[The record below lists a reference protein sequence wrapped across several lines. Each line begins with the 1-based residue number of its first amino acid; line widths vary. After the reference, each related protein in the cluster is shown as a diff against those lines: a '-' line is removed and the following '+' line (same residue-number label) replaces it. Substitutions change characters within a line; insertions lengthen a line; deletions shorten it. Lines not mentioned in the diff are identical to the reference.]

1 MYENIDKMQ
10 YSPMIRQYLTIKE
23 KYPDVIV
30 FFRLG
35 DFYEMFFN
43 DALVASRE
51 LEIVLT
57 GRDAGTNN
65 DRVPMCGVPYHAVN
79 GYIEKLSAAFPLA
92 VKDGKVDKAALREE
106 VFSNEKKRKT
116 LNALA
121 HPEIRRKIEE
131 ITGDAVIEVPLLFE
145 SGMTDLFDRVIVVTA
160 GEDARINRIVSTR
173 NISKDLA
180 KNIIK
185 NQTTDDERIKRA
197 DYVAINDGTRKD
209 LYEQAKNIIKR
220 IFD

>member
-1 MYENIDKMQ
+1 MKVAVTGGIGAGKSEFMRAVKELGIRTYSADEINAELLRDK
-10 YSPMIRQYLTIKE
+10 R
-23 KYPDVIV
+23 
-30 FFRLG
+30 
-35 DFYEMFFN
+35 
-43 DALVASRE
+43 
-51 LEIVLT
+51 
-57 GRDAGTNN
+57 
-65 DRVPMCGVPYHAVN
+65 
-79 GYIEKLSAAFPLA
+79 YIEKLSAAFPLA
-92 VKDGKVDKAALREE
+92 VKDKAALREE
-106 VFSNEKKRKT
+106 VFSDEKKRKA

-131 ITGDAVIEVPLLFE
+131 ITGDAVVEVPLLFE

-160 GEDARINRIVSTR
+160 GEDVRINRIVSTR

-185 NQTTDDERIKRA
+185 NQATDDERIKRA

-220 IFD
+220 IFE

>member
-1 MYENIDKMQ
+1 MKVAVTGGIGAGKSEFMRAVKELGIRTYSADEINAELLRDK
-10 YSPMIRQYLTIKE
+10 R
-23 KYPDVIV
+23 
-30 FFRLG
+30 
-35 DFYEMFFN
+35 
-43 DALVASRE
+43 
-51 LEIVLT
+51 
-57 GRDAGTNN
+57 
-65 DRVPMCGVPYHAVN
+65 
-79 GYIEKLSAAFPLA
+79 YIEKLSETFPLA
-92 VKDGKVDKAALREE
+92 VKDGKVDKSVLREE
-106 VFSNEKKRKT
+106 VFSDEKKRKT

-160 GEDARINRIVSTR
+160 GEDVRINRIVSTR

-185 NQTTDDERIKRA
+185 NQATDDERIKRA

-209 LYEQAKNIIKR
+209 LYEQAKTIIKR
-220 IFD
+220 IIQ

>member
-1 MYENIDKMQ
+1 MKVAVTGGIGAGKSEFMRAVKELGIRTYSADEINAELLRDK
-10 YSPMIRQYLTIKE
+10 
-23 KYPDVIV
+23 
-30 FFRLG
+30 
-35 DFYEMFFN
+35 
-43 DALVASRE
+43 
-51 LEIVLT
+51 
-57 GRDAGTNN
+57 
-65 DRVPMCGVPYHAVN
+65 
-79 GYIEKLSAAFPLA
+79 GYIEKLSEAFPLA
-92 VKDGKVDKAALREE
+92 VKDGKVDKSVLREE
-106 VFSNEKKRKT
+106 VFSDEKKRKT

-131 ITGDAVIEVPLLFE
+131 ITGDAVVEVPLLFE

-185 NQTTDDERIKRA
+185 NQATDDERIKRA

-220 IFD
+220 IFE

>member
-1 MYENIDKMQ
+1 MKVAVTGGIGAGKSEFMRAVKELGIRTYSADEINAELLRDK
-10 YSPMIRQYLTIKE
+10 R
-23 KYPDVIV
+23 
-30 FFRLG
+30 
-35 DFYEMFFN
+35 
-43 DALVASRE
+43 
-51 LEIVLT
+51 
-57 GRDAGTNN
+57 
-65 DRVPMCGVPYHAVN
+65 
-79 GYIEKLSAAFPLA
+79 YIEKLSEAFPLA
-92 VKDGKVDKAALREE
+92 VKDGKVDKSVLREE
-106 VFSNEKKRKT
+106 VFSDEKKRKT

-121 HPEIRRKIEE
+121 HPEIRRQIEE

-160 GEDARINRIVSTR
+160 GEDVRINRIVSTR

-197 DYVAINDGTRKD
+197 DYIAINDGTRKD

>member
-1 MYENIDKMQ
+1 MKVAVTGGIGAGKSEFMRAVKELGIRTYSADEINAELLRDK
-10 YSPMIRQYLTIKE
+10 R
-23 KYPDVIV
+23 
-30 FFRLG
+30 
-35 DFYEMFFN
+35 
-43 DALVASRE
+43 
-51 LEIVLT
+51 
-57 GRDAGTNN
+57 
-65 DRVPMCGVPYHAVN
+65 
-79 GYIEKLSAAFPLA
+79 YIEKLSEAFPLA
-92 VKDGKVDKAALREE
+92 VKDGKVDKSVLREE
-106 VFSNEKKRKT
+106 VFSDEKKRKT

-121 HPEIRRKIEE
+121 HPEIRRQIEE

-160 GEDARINRIVSTR
+160 GEDVRINRVVSTR

-185 NQTTDDERIKRA
+185 NQTTDDERLKRA

-220 IFD
+220 IFE

>member
-1 MYENIDKMQ
+1 MKVAVTGGIGAGKSEFMRAVKELGIRTYSADEINAELLRDK
-10 YSPMIRQYLTIKE
+10 R
-23 KYPDVIV
+23 
-30 FFRLG
+30 
-35 DFYEMFFN
+35 
-43 DALVASRE
+43 
-51 LEIVLT
+51 
-57 GRDAGTNN
+57 
-65 DRVPMCGVPYHAVN
+65 
-79 GYIEKLSAAFPLA
+79 YIEKLSEAFPLA
-92 VKDGKVDKAALREE
+92 VKDGKVDKSVLREE
-106 VFSNEKKRKT
+106 VFSDEKKRKT

-160 GEDARINRIVSTR
+160 GEDVRINRIVSTR

-220 IFD
+220 IFE

>member
-1 MYENIDKMQ
+1 MKVAVTGGIGAGKSEFMRAVKELGIKTYSADEINAELLRDK
-10 YSPMIRQYLTIKE
+10 R
-23 KYPDVIV
+23 
-30 FFRLG
+30 
-35 DFYEMFFN
+35 
-43 DALVASRE
+43 
-51 LEIVLT
+51 
-57 GRDAGTNN
+57 
-65 DRVPMCGVPYHAVN
+65 
-79 GYIEKLSAAFPLA
+79 YIEKLSEAFPLA
-92 VKDGKVDKAALREE
+92 VKDGKVDKSVLREE
-106 VFSNEKKRKT
+106 VFSDEKKRKT

-160 GEDARINRIVSTR
+160 GEDVRINRIVSTR

-185 NQTTDDERIKRA
+185 NQTTDDERLKRA

-220 IFD
+220 IFE

>member
-1 MYENIDKMQ
+1 MKVAVTGGIGAGKSEFMRAVKELGIRTYSADEINAELLRDK
-10 YSPMIRQYLTIKE
+10 R
-23 KYPDVIV
+23 
-30 FFRLG
+30 
-35 DFYEMFFN
+35 
-43 DALVASRE
+43 
-51 LEIVLT
+51 
-57 GRDAGTNN
+57 
-65 DRVPMCGVPYHAVN
+65 
-79 GYIEKLSAAFPLA
+79 YIEKLSEAFPLA
-92 VKDGKVDKAALREE
+92 VKDGKVDKSVLREE
-106 VFSNEKKRKT
+106 VFSDEKKRKT

-121 HPEIRRKIEE
+121 HPEIRRQIEE
-131 ITGDAVIEVPLLFE
+131 ITGDAVVEVPLLFE

-185 NQTTDDERIKRA
+185 NQATDDERIKLA

-220 IFD
+220 IFE

>member
-1 MYENIDKMQ
+1 MKVAVTGGIGAGKSEFMRAVKELGIRTYSADK
-10 YSPMIRQYLTIKE
+10 I
-23 KYPDVIV
+23 
-30 FFRLG
+30 
-35 DFYEMFFN
+35 N
-43 DALVASRE
+43 AE
-51 LEIVLT
+51 LL
-57 GRDAGTNN
+57 RDK
-65 DRVPMCGVPYHAVN
+65 R
-79 GYIEKLSAAFPLA
+79 YIEKLSEAFPLA
-92 VKDGKVDKAALREE
+92 VKDGKVDKSVLREE

-160 GEDARINRIVSTR
+160 GEDARINRVVSTR

-185 NQTTDDERIKRA
+185 NQATDDERIKRA

-220 IFD
+220 IFE

>member
-1 MYENIDKMQ
+1 MKVAVTGGIGAGKSEFMRAVKELGIRTYSADEINAELLRDK
-10 YSPMIRQYLTIKE
+10 R
-23 KYPDVIV
+23 
-30 FFRLG
+30 
-35 DFYEMFFN
+35 
-43 DALVASRE
+43 
-51 LEIVLT
+51 
-57 GRDAGTNN
+57 
-65 DRVPMCGVPYHAVN
+65 
-79 GYIEKLSAAFPLA
+79 YIEKLSEAFPLA
-92 VKDGKVDKAALREE
+92 VKDGKVDKSVLREE
-106 VFSNEKKRKT
+106 VFSDEKKRKT

-160 GEDARINRIVSTR
+160 GEDVRINRIVSTR

-185 NQTTDDERIKRA
+185 NQATDDERIKRA

-209 LYEQAKNIIKR
+209 LYEQANNIIKR
-220 IFD
+220 IFE

>member
-1 MYENIDKMQ
+1 MKVAVTGGIGAGKSEFMRAVKELGIRTYSADEINAELLRDK
-10 YSPMIRQYLTIKE
+10 
-23 KYPDVIV
+23 
-30 FFRLG
+30 
-35 DFYEMFFN
+35 
-43 DALVASRE
+43 
-51 LEIVLT
+51 
-57 GRDAGTNN
+57 
-65 DRVPMCGVPYHAVN
+65 
-79 GYIEKLSAAFPLA
+79 GYIEKLSASFPFA
-92 VKDGKVDKAALREE
+92 VKDGKVDKSVLREE
-106 VFSNEKKRKT
+106 VFSDEKKRKT

-160 GEDARINRIVSTR
+160 GEDVRINRIVSTR

-185 NQTTDDERIKRA
+185 NQTTDDERLKRA

-220 IFD
+220 IFE

>member
-1 MYENIDKMQ
+1 MKVAVTGGIGAGKSEFMRAVKELGIRTYSADEINAELLRDK
-10 YSPMIRQYLTIKE
+10 
-23 KYPDVIV
+23 
-30 FFRLG
+30 
-35 DFYEMFFN
+35 
-43 DALVASRE
+43 
-51 LEIVLT
+51 
-57 GRDAGTNN
+57 
-65 DRVPMCGVPYHAVN
+65 
-79 GYIEKLSAAFPLA
+79 GYIEKLSEAFPLA
-92 VKDGKVDKAALREE
+92 VKDGKVDKSVLREE
-106 VFSNEKKRKT
+106 VFSDEKKRKT

-160 GEDARINRIVSTR
+160 GEDVRISRIVSTR

-220 IFD
+220 IFE

>member
-1 MYENIDKMQ
+1 MKVAVTGGIGAGKSEFMRAVKELGIRTYSADEINAELLCDK
-10 YSPMIRQYLTIKE
+10 R
-23 KYPDVIV
+23 
-30 FFRLG
+30 
-35 DFYEMFFN
+35 
-43 DALVASRE
+43 
-51 LEIVLT
+51 
-57 GRDAGTNN
+57 
-65 DRVPMCGVPYHAVN
+65 
-79 GYIEKLSAAFPLA
+79 YIEKLSAAFPLA

-185 NQTTDDERIKRA
+185 NQATDDERIKRT

-220 IFD
+220 IFE

>member
-1 MYENIDKMQ
+1 MKVAVTGGIGAGKSEFMRAVKELGIRTYSADEINAELLRDK
-10 YSPMIRQYLTIKE
+10 R
-23 KYPDVIV
+23 
-30 FFRLG
+30 
-35 DFYEMFFN
+35 
-43 DALVASRE
+43 
-51 LEIVLT
+51 
-57 GRDAGTNN
+57 
-65 DRVPMCGVPYHAVN
+65 
-79 GYIEKLSAAFPLA
+79 YIEKLSEAFPLA
-92 VKDGKVDKAALREE
+92 VKDGKVDKSVLREE
-106 VFSNEKKRKT
+106 VFSDEKKRKT

-160 GEDARINRIVSTR
+160 GEDVRINRIVSTR

-185 NQTTDDERIKRA
+185 NQTTDDERLKRA

-220 IFD
+220 IFE

>member
-1 MYENIDKMQ
+1 MKVAVTGGIGAGKSEFMRAVKELGIRTYSADEINAELLRDK
-10 YSPMIRQYLTIKE
+10 R
-23 KYPDVIV
+23 
-30 FFRLG
+30 
-35 DFYEMFFN
+35 
-43 DALVASRE
+43 
-51 LEIVLT
+51 
-57 GRDAGTNN
+57 
-65 DRVPMCGVPYHAVN
+65 
-79 GYIEKLSAAFPLA
+79 YIEKLSEAFPLA
-92 VKDGKVDKAALREE
+92 VKDEKVDKSVLREE
-106 VFSNEKKRKT
+106 VFSDEKKRKT

-131 ITGDAVIEVPLLFE
+131 ITGDAVVEVPLLFE

-160 GEDARINRIVSTR
+160 GEDVRINRIVSTR

-185 NQTTDDERIKRA
+185 NQATDDERIKRA

-220 IFD
+220 IFE

>member
-1 MYENIDKMQ
+1 MKVAVTGGIGAGKSEFMRAVKELGIRTYSADEINAELLRDK
-10 YSPMIRQYLTIKE
+10 R
-23 KYPDVIV
+23 
-30 FFRLG
+30 
-35 DFYEMFFN
+35 
-43 DALVASRE
+43 
-51 LEIVLT
+51 
-57 GRDAGTNN
+57 
-65 DRVPMCGVPYHAVN
+65 
-79 GYIEKLSAAFPLA
+79 YIEKLSAAFPFA
-92 VKDGKVDKAALREE
+92 VKDGKVDKSVLREE
-106 VFSNEKKRKT
+106 VFSDEKKRKT

-131 ITGDAVIEVPLLFE
+131 ITGDAVVEVPLLFE

-160 GEDARINRIVSTR
+160 GEDVRINRIVSTR

-185 NQTTDDERIKRA
+185 NQTTDDERLKRA

-220 IFD
+220 IFE

>member
-1 MYENIDKMQ
+1 MKVAVTGGIGAGKSEFMRAVKELGIRTYSADEINAELLRDK
-10 YSPMIRQYLTIKE
+10 R
-23 KYPDVIV
+23 
-30 FFRLG
+30 
-35 DFYEMFFN
+35 
-43 DALVASRE
+43 
-51 LEIVLT
+51 
-57 GRDAGTNN
+57 
-65 DRVPMCGVPYHAVN
+65 
-79 GYIEKLSAAFPLA
+79 YIEKLSAAFPLA
-92 VKDGKVDKAALREE
+92 VKGGKVDKTALREE
-106 VFSNEKKRKT
+106 VFSDEKKRKT

-131 ITGDAVIEVPLLFE
+131 ITGDAVVEVPLLFE

-185 NQTTDDERIKRA
+185 NQATDDERIKRA

-220 IFD
+220 IFE

>member
-1 MYENIDKMQ
+1 MKVAVTGGIGAGKSEFMRAVKELGIKTYSADEINAELLRDK
-10 YSPMIRQYLTIKE
+10 R
-23 KYPDVIV
+23 
-30 FFRLG
+30 
-35 DFYEMFFN
+35 
-43 DALVASRE
+43 
-51 LEIVLT
+51 
-57 GRDAGTNN
+57 
-65 DRVPMCGVPYHAVN
+65 
-79 GYIEKLSAAFPLA
+79 YIEKLSEAFPLA
-92 VKDGKVDKAALREE
+92 VKDGKVDKSVLREE
-106 VFSNEKKRKT
+106 VFSDEKKRKT

-121 HPEIRRKIEE
+121 HPEIRRQIEE

-160 GEDARINRIVSTR
+160 GEDVRINRIVSTR

-185 NQTTDDERIKRA
+185 NQTTDDERLKRA

-220 IFD
+220 IFE

>member
-1 MYENIDKMQ
+1 MKVAVTGGIGAGKSEFMRAVKELGIRTYSADEINAELLRDK
-10 YSPMIRQYLTIKE
+10 R
-23 KYPDVIV
+23 
-30 FFRLG
+30 
-35 DFYEMFFN
+35 
-43 DALVASRE
+43 
-51 LEIVLT
+51 
-57 GRDAGTNN
+57 
-65 DRVPMCGVPYHAVN
+65 
-79 GYIEKLSAAFPLA
+79 YIEKLSEAFPLA
-92 VKDGKVDKAALREE
+92 VKDGKVDKSVLREE
-106 VFSNEKKRKT
+106 VFSDEKKRKT

-131 ITGDAVIEVPLLFE
+131 ITGDAVVEVPLLFE

-160 GEDARINRIVSTR
+160 GEDVRINRIVSTR
-173 NISKDLA
+173 NISKDIA

-220 IFD
+220 IFE

>member
-1 MYENIDKMQ
+1 MKVAVTGGIGAGKSEFMRAVKELGIMTYSADEINAELLRDK
-10 YSPMIRQYLTIKE
+10 R
-23 KYPDVIV
+23 
-30 FFRLG
+30 
-35 DFYEMFFN
+35 
-43 DALVASRE
+43 
-51 LEIVLT
+51 
-57 GRDAGTNN
+57 
-65 DRVPMCGVPYHAVN
+65 
-79 GYIEKLSAAFPLA
+79 YIEKLSEAFPLA
-92 VKDGKVDKAALREE
+92 VKDGKVDKSVLREE

-131 ITGDAVIEVPLLFE
+131 ITGDAVVEVPLLFE

-160 GEDARINRIVSTR
+160 GEDVRINRIVSTR

-185 NQTTDDERIKRA
+185 NQATDDERIKRA

>member
-1 MYENIDKMQ
+1 MKVAVTGGIGAGKSEFMRAVKELGIRTYSADEINAELLRDK
-10 YSPMIRQYLTIKE
+10 R
-23 KYPDVIV
+23 
-30 FFRLG
+30 
-35 DFYEMFFN
+35 
-43 DALVASRE
+43 
-51 LEIVLT
+51 
-57 GRDAGTNN
+57 
-65 DRVPMCGVPYHAVN
+65 
-79 GYIEKLSAAFPLA
+79 YIEKLSEAFPLA
-92 VKDGKVDKAALREE
+92 VKDGKVDKSVLREE
-106 VFSNEKKRKT
+106 VFSDEKKRKT

-209 LYEQAKNIIKR
+209 LYEQAKNIVKR
-220 IFD
+220 IFE

>member
-1 MYENIDKMQ
+1 MKVAVTGGIGAGKSEFMRAVKELGIRTYSADEINAELLRDK
-10 YSPMIRQYLTIKE
+10 R
-23 KYPDVIV
+23 
-30 FFRLG
+30 
-35 DFYEMFFN
+35 
-43 DALVASRE
+43 
-51 LEIVLT
+51 
-57 GRDAGTNN
+57 
-65 DRVPMCGVPYHAVN
+65 
-79 GYIEKLSAAFPLA
+79 YIEKLSAAFPLA

-106 VFSNEKKRKT
+106 VFSDGKKRKT

-131 ITGDAVIEVPLLFE
+131 ITGDAVVEVPLLFE

-160 GEDARINRIVSTR
+160 GEDVRINRIVSTR

-185 NQTTDDERIKRA
+185 NQATDDERIKRA
-197 DYVAINDGTRKD
+197 DYVAINDDTRKD

-220 IFD
+220 IFE

>member
-1 MYENIDKMQ
+1 MKVAVTGGIGAGKSEFMRAVKELGIKTYSADEINAELLRDK
-10 YSPMIRQYLTIKE
+10 R
-23 KYPDVIV
+23 
-30 FFRLG
+30 
-35 DFYEMFFN
+35 
-43 DALVASRE
+43 
-51 LEIVLT
+51 
-57 GRDAGTNN
+57 
-65 DRVPMCGVPYHAVN
+65 
-79 GYIEKLSAAFPLA
+79 YIEKLSEAFPLA
-92 VKDGKVDKAALREE
+92 VKDGKVDKSVLREE
-106 VFSNEKKRKT
+106 VFSDEKKRKT

-131 ITGDAVIEVPLLFE
+131 ITGDAVVEVPLLFE

-160 GEDARINRIVSTR
+160 GEDVRINRIVSTR

-185 NQTTDDERIKRA
+185 NQTTDDERLKRA

-220 IFD
+220 IFE

>member
-1 MYENIDKMQ
+1 MKVAVTGGIGAGKSEFMRAVKELGIRTYSADEINAELLRDK
-10 YSPMIRQYLTIKE
+10 R
-23 KYPDVIV
+23 
-30 FFRLG
+30 
-35 DFYEMFFN
+35 
-43 DALVASRE
+43 
-51 LEIVLT
+51 
-57 GRDAGTNN
+57 
-65 DRVPMCGVPYHAVN
+65 
-79 GYIEKLSAAFPLA
+79 YIEKLSEAFPLA
-92 VKDGKVDKAALREE
+92 VKDGQVDKVALREE

-145 SGMTDLFDRVIVVTA
+145 SGMTDLFDRIIVVTA

-220 IFD
+220 IFE

>member
-1 MYENIDKMQ
+1 MKVAVTGGIGAGKSEFMRAVKELGIRTYSADEINAELLRDK
-10 YSPMIRQYLTIKE
+10 R
-23 KYPDVIV
+23 
-30 FFRLG
+30 
-35 DFYEMFFN
+35 
-43 DALVASRE
+43 
-51 LEIVLT
+51 
-57 GRDAGTNN
+57 
-65 DRVPMCGVPYHAVN
+65 
-79 GYIEKLSAAFPLA
+79 YIEKLSEAFPLA
-92 VKDGKVDKAALREE
+92 VKDGKVDKSVLREE
-106 VFSNEKKRKT
+106 VFSDEKKRKT

-160 GEDARINRIVSTR
+160 GEDARINRVVSTR

-185 NQTTDDERIKRA
+185 NQTTDDERLKRA

>member
-1 MYENIDKMQ
+1 MKVAVTGGIGAGKSEFMSAVKELGIRTYSADEINAELLRDK
-10 YSPMIRQYLTIKE
+10 R
-23 KYPDVIV
+23 
-30 FFRLG
+30 
-35 DFYEMFFN
+35 
-43 DALVASRE
+43 
-51 LEIVLT
+51 
-57 GRDAGTNN
+57 
-65 DRVPMCGVPYHAVN
+65 
-79 GYIEKLSAAFPLA
+79 YIEKLSAAFPLV

-106 VFSNEKKRKT
+106 VFSNAKKRKT

-131 ITGDAVIEVPLLFE
+131 ITGDAVVEVPLLFE

-160 GEDARINRIVSTR
+160 GEDARINRVVSTR

-185 NQTTDDERIKRA
+185 NQATDDERIKRA

-220 IFD
+220 IFE

>member
-1 MYENIDKMQ
+1 MKVAVTGGIGAGKSEFMRAVKELGIRTYSADEINAELLRDK
-10 YSPMIRQYLTIKE
+10 
-23 KYPDVIV
+23 
-30 FFRLG
+30 
-35 DFYEMFFN
+35 
-43 DALVASRE
+43 
-51 LEIVLT
+51 
-57 GRDAGTNN
+57 
-65 DRVPMCGVPYHAVN
+65 
-79 GYIEKLSAAFPLA
+79 GYIEKLSEAFPLA
-92 VKDGKVDKAALREE
+92 VKDEKVDKSVLREE
-106 VFSNEKKRKT
+106 VFSDEKKRKT

-121 HPEIRRKIEE
+121 HPEIRRQIEE

-160 GEDARINRIVSTR
+160 GEDVRINRIVSTR

-185 NQTTDDERIKRA
+185 NQATDDERIKRA

-220 IFD
+220 IFE

>member
-1 MYENIDKMQ
+1 MKVAVTGGIGAGKSEFMRAVKELGIRTYSADEINAELLRDK
-10 YSPMIRQYLTIKE
+10 
-23 KYPDVIV
+23 
-30 FFRLG
+30 
-35 DFYEMFFN
+35 
-43 DALVASRE
+43 
-51 LEIVLT
+51 
-57 GRDAGTNN
+57 
-65 DRVPMCGVPYHAVN
+65 
-79 GYIEKLSAAFPLA
+79 GYIEKLSAAFPFA
-92 VKDGKVDKAALREE
+92 VKDGKVDKVALREE
-106 VFSNEKKRKT
+106 VFSDEKKRKT

-185 NQTTDDERIKRA
+185 NQATDDERIKRA

-220 IFD
+220 IFE

>member
-1 MYENIDKMQ
+1 MKVAVTGGIGAGKSEFMRAVKELGIKTYSADEINAELLRDK
-10 YSPMIRQYLTIKE
+10 R
-23 KYPDVIV
+23 
-30 FFRLG
+30 
-35 DFYEMFFN
+35 
-43 DALVASRE
+43 
-51 LEIVLT
+51 
-57 GRDAGTNN
+57 
-65 DRVPMCGVPYHAVN
+65 
-79 GYIEKLSAAFPLA
+79 YIEKLSAAFPLA
-92 VKDGKVDKAALREE
+92 VKDGQVDKSVLREE
-106 VFSNEKKRKT
+106 VFSNEEKRKA

-160 GEDARINRIVSTR
+160 GEDVRINRIVSTR

-185 NQTTDDERIKRA
+185 NQATDDERIKRA

-220 IFD
+220 IFE

>member
-1 MYENIDKMQ
+1 MKVAVTGGIGAGKSEFMRAVKELGIRTYSADEINTELLRDK
-10 YSPMIRQYLTIKE
+10 
-23 KYPDVIV
+23 
-30 FFRLG
+30 
-35 DFYEMFFN
+35 
-43 DALVASRE
+43 
-51 LEIVLT
+51 
-57 GRDAGTNN
+57 
-65 DRVPMCGVPYHAVN
+65 
-79 GYIEKLSAAFPLA
+79 GYIEKLSEAFPLA
-92 VKDGKVDKAALREE
+92 VKDGKVDKSVLREE
-106 VFSNEKKRKT
+106 VFSDEKKRKT

-131 ITGDAVIEVPLLFE
+131 ITGDAVVEVPLLFE

-160 GEDARINRIVSTR
+160 GEDVRINRIVSTR

-185 NQTTDDERIKRA
+185 NQATDDERLKRA

-220 IFD
+220 IFE

>member
-1 MYENIDKMQ
+1 MKVAVTGGIGAGKSEFMRAVKELGIRTYSADEINAELLRDK
-10 YSPMIRQYLTIKE
+10 
-23 KYPDVIV
+23 
-30 FFRLG
+30 
-35 DFYEMFFN
+35 
-43 DALVASRE
+43 
-51 LEIVLT
+51 
-57 GRDAGTNN
+57 
-65 DRVPMCGVPYHAVN
+65 
-79 GYIEKLSAAFPLA
+79 GYIEKLSAAFPFA

-106 VFSNEKKRKT
+106 VFSNEKKRKP

-121 HPEIRRKIEE
+121 HPEIRRQIEE

-160 GEDARINRIVSTR
+160 GEDVRINRIVSTR

-185 NQTTDDERIKRA
+185 NQATDDERIKRA

-220 IFD
+220 IFE